1 MSPKINEV
9 PKNEDTSPKIPEIKG
24 IELNDI

>member
-9 PKNEDTSPKIPEIKG
+9 PKNEDTSPKIYKIKG
-24 IELNDI
+24 VEVYDI